1 VITIRTEKPEDSA
14 FVYAVI
20 EKTFKRDAE
29 AKLAEKLRRNCAD
42 HLSLVAENNG
52 TIVGHIMFTPVM
64 IKNGKEIQGMGLAPM
79 AVMPSMQRMGI
90 GTMLIRAG
98 LNILEKKGCPFVIVL
113 GHPEYYPRF
122 GFQPASMLKIK
133 SQWDDVPDE
142 AFMINIL
149 DHKAMQ
155 NVSGIAS
162 FRDEF
167 SEAL

>member
-1 VITIRTEKPEDSA
+1 
-14 FVYAVI
+14 
-20 EKTFKRDAE
+20 
-29 AKLAEKLRRNCAD
+29 
-42 HLSLVAENNG
+42 
-52 TIVGHIMFTPVM
+52 
-64 IKNGKEIQGMGLAPM
+64 
-79 AVMPSMQRMGI
+79 MQRMGI